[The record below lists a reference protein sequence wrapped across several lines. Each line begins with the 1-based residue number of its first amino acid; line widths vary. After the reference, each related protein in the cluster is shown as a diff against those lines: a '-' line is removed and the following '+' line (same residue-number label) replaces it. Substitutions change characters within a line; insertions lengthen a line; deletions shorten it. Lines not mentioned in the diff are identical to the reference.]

1 MGISS
6 RNSGT
11 NLEAATTTWEAL
23 WNNSLK
29 TFDEIF
35 KTIYQIFFRNKS
47 SPLYESK
54 GPWRPR
60 RSVCPANRQ
69 THLVVQDNLGKKSQP
84 GGKNHNLKRK
94 KITTWR
100 KKSQPEGEKITT
112 WREKITNWRGKKS
125 QPEEENITTWRKLWL
140 LGETALLALVGWIK
154 PFHGKFFGE
163 NVVCFFLQI

>member
-1 MGISS
+1 MKY
-6 RNSGT
+6 
-11 NLEAATTTWEAL
+11 
-23 WNNSLK
+23 LK
-29 TFDEIF
+29 QSIRF
-35 KTIYQIFFRNKS
+35 FFRNKS

-69 THLVVQDNLGKKSQP
+69 THLVVQDNLGKKITTWRKKSQPGGKNHNLKRKKSQP

-140 LGETALLALVGWIK
+140 LRETALLALVGWIK

-163 NVVCFFLQI
+163 NVVCFFSQI